1 MRVEHKYDETRI
13 RIYMQYFVNIFN
25 YANNETFSY
34 DYKMLILIWVSE
46 VKFDIGTIY
55 H

>member
-13 RIYMQYFVNIFN
+13 RIYMQYFVNILS
-25 YANNETFSY
+25 YTNNVSFSY